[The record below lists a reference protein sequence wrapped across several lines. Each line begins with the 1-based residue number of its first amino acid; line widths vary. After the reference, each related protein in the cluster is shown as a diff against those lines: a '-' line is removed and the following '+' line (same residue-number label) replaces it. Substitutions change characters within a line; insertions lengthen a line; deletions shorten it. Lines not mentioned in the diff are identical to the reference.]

1 MKDVVLG
8 VSVRGGMWW
17 KSVSSKYGEL
27 VSIGGGYRS
36 WRTANLREELVLDRR
51 RFFCLI
57 RLECYYLRY

>member
-57 RLECYYLRY
+57 R